1 MSSRVAGGKDRNG
14 RNKVVGWL
22 KLTKKDAETLL
33 EKSGK
38 KGIFINKNIDTS
50 KERPHFVWTK
60 HEKDETDEAYYQRCL
75 RLSGE
80 RGQPMCLRK
89 GLGNDIGF
97 TKKSDEDIEKKPKR
111 IQISGVPRDWMAEEL
126 VDFLKQQGWTQMTI
140 HNRRRVNKK
149 IFWNA
154 CGMPPVAYPY
164 DQGLWVYEGAT
175 VFTIIVNDSV
185 HKPAAP
191 NSTTAVRGPRKTWD
205 EIKDQPPQTANT
217 RGRPAKRQAKEPGER
232 HRSRSAAEKPE
243 KGDENKD
250 PMEVEKPQLDSQT
263 SR

>member
-1 MSSRVAGGKDRNG
+1 MRKPSWKNQGKKVFLSIRILIPLRNVRILCG
-14 RNKVVGWL
+14 PN
-22 KLTKKDAETLL
+22 TKKMKPMKHTTRDAFVFQAREASRCAYEKGWEMTLVSQRNRM
-33 EKSGK
+33 K
-38 KGIFINKNIDTS
+38 TS
-50 KERPHFVWTK
+50 KRNPNEF
-60 HEKDETDEAYYQRCL
+60 
-75 RLSGE
+75 
-80 RGQPMCLRK
+80 
-89 GLGNDIGF
+89 
-97 TKKSDEDIEKKPKR
+97 
-111 IQISGVPRDWMAEEL
+111 QISGVPRDWMAEEL

-250 PMEVEKPQLDSQT
+250 PMEVKKPQLDSQT

>member
-111 IQISGVPRDWMAEEL
+111 IS
-126 VDFLKQQGWTQMTI
+126 DFWSS
-140 HNRRRVNKK
+140 
-149 IFWNA
+149 
-154 CGMPPVAYPY
+154 
-164 DQGLWVYEGAT
+164 QGLDG
-175 VFTIIVNDSV
+175 
-185 HKPAAP
+185 
-191 NSTTAVRGPRKTWD
+191 
-205 EIKDQPPQTANT
+205 
-217 RGRPAKRQAKEPGER
+217 GRTG
-232 HRSRSAAEKPE
+232 
-243 KGDENKD
+243 
-250 PMEVEKPQLDSQT
+250 
-263 SR
+263 